1 MLAFNV
7 AQLLKEGT
15 GASRQRELSG
25 ELRNIDENN
34 TRPVAVQGHVH
45 LVVTPEG
52 ILAMGEASMSLVQT
66 CRRCLEPIET
76 TVTFEIEEEF
86 YPTIDIA
93 TGRQLPLDHDDE
105 PELLID
111 ERHILDLTEVL
122 TQYAIAQT
130 LKPAY
135 CRADCRGLCPIC
147 GANRNTEPCTCETQQ
162 MDPRLAI
169 LAQLLGTSESQ
180 E

>member
-25 ELRNIDENN
+25 ELRNIDDNN
-34 TRPVAVQGHVH
+34 PQPVQVQGHVT

-52 ILAMGEASMSLVQT
+52 VLAMGEATMSLMRT
-66 CRRCLEPIET
+66 CSRCLELGEA
-76 TVTFEIEEEF
+76 TVTVEIEEEF
-86 YPTIDIA
+86 YPSIDIR
-93 TGRQLPLDHDDE
+93 TGRPMSMEHDDE

-122 TQYAIAQT
+122 RQYAIAET
-130 LKPAY
+130 LEPSY
-135 CRADCRGLCPIC
+135 CSPDCKGLCPIC
-147 GANRNTEPCTCETQQ
+147 GANRNLESCTCETHQV
-162 MDPRLAI
+162 DPRLAV
-169 LAQLLGTSESQ
+169 LAQLLGNAESQ

>member
-25 ELRNIDENN
+25 ELRNIDDNSPE
-34 TRPVAVQGHVH
+34 PVRVEGRVH

-52 ILAMGEASMSLVQT
+52 VLAMGEATMTLRQT
-66 CRRCLEPIET
+66 CRRCLEST
-76 TVTFEIEEEF
+76 DATVTIEIEEEF
-86 YPTIDIA
+86 YPTIDIE
-93 TGRQLPLDHDDE
+93 TGRQASMEHDDE

-111 ERHILDLTEVL
+111 EHHILDLTEVL
-122 TQYAIAQT
+122 RQYAIAQT
-130 LKPAY
+130 LEPGY
-135 CRADCRGLCPIC
+135 CRADCKGLCPVC
-147 GANRNTEPCTCETQQ
+147 GVNRNLETCTCETQQ
-162 MDPRLAI
+162 VDPRLAI